1 MIAATDGVDLARL
14 LLDLLIVL
22 AAAKLLAE
30 LAERVRV
37 PAVLG
42 EILAGI
48 LIGPSVLGLVDITDT
63 RGVSLTMLAEIGV
76 LLLLLQ
82 VGMEMDLV
90 ELRKVGATSLVVAV
104 IGVVAPFASGMAV
117 ALAFG
122 ESTNT
127 AIFIGAALTATSVGI
142 TARVFG
148 DLHALATTEAR
159 VVLGAAVADDVLGLV
174 ILTVVVK
181 VVTGGSVG
189 VGIVASTLGIAV
201 LFLLVT
207 GVVGLLLVPR
217 ALDVIHAKAKSPA
230 TVTVAA
236 FALTLGFAQ
245 LADSA
250 KLAFIIEAFMA
261 GISIGRSRQHERI
274 ARDLGAV
281 GNILIPVFFAQI
293 GISADLSA
301 MVKPQVLGIAAVLTV
316 VAVAGKMAAAL
327 GAFGIRADRLL
338 IGLGMIPRGEVGL
351 IFASIGLSNGVLG
364 DDQYGALLIVVLLTT
379 ILTPPMLRWR
389 LGQAGAAAT
398 DDADVTPEPTG
409 GWLSVVRGEI
419 VLDGTPPVS
428 ATVPLALRTA
438 TLSTSARPSAALL
451 DWFGDHRNVSLAWR
465 MDDTPALVRLLRD
478 DNPKAWRFLDVSGVI
493 ERALPEVAA
502 SMARRRADLGDLDP
516 IGALRFPMVGR
527 LDDLAPQMGLADDQL
542 VLAAFVSD
550 TCGES
555 GGSGG
560 PGGNPCATTLAQRLV
575 APAEAERLLAIVADA
590 TLLRAGVNDPN
601 AFGEHE
607 LLQLATHLASPAHA
621 RDAYELAIAS
631 GPLPGWQRDALGE
644 RLRLVTEALE
654 HPELTGSQA
663 NNLAA
668 ARRIA
673 AEHLLEETEPIE
685 RLRFASNSYLLSH
698 EPSELARQARLV
710 EPLPRSGT
718 VRVAVSPD
726 PEPDHWRIDVACRD
740 ITGLLARLTKVLTDH
755 HLEIEA
761 ATIATWPDD
770 AVLDSF
776 LVRSRER
783 PAAKLLAEAFEAHL
797 HGALPV
803 AAMPDLTLAFDNHA
817 LPWHTS
823 VIVSG
828 PDQPGALLAVST
840 AFARAK
846 LVVHTARVA
855 SRGASIDDR
864 FTVTDRLGHKLT
876 DASMHVVQQYLAG
889 EKTPRWPRR

>member
-1 MIAATDGVDLARL
+1 
-14 LLDLLIVL
+14 
-22 AAAKLLAE
+22 
-30 LAERVRV
+30 
-37 PAVLG
+37 
-42 EILAGI
+42 
-48 LIGPSVLGLVDITDT
+48 
-63 RGVSLTMLAEIGV
+63 
-76 LLLLLQ
+76 
-82 VGMEMDLV
+82 
-90 ELRKVGATSLVVAV
+90 
-104 IGVVAPFASGMAV
+104 
-117 ALAFG
+117 
-122 ESTNT
+122 
-127 AIFIGAALTATSVGI
+127 
-142 TARVFG
+142 
-148 DLHALATTEAR
+148 
-159 VVLGAAVADDVLGLV
+159 
-174 ILTVVVK
+174 
-181 VVTGGSVG
+181 
-189 VGIVASTLGIAV
+189 
-201 LFLLVT
+201 
-207 GVVGLLLVPR
+207 
-217 ALDVIHAKAKSPA
+217 
-230 TVTVAA
+230 
-236 FALTLGFAQ
+236 
-245 LADSA
+245 
-250 KLAFIIEAFMA
+250 
-261 GISIGRSRQHERI
+261 
-274 ARDLGAV
+274 
-281 GNILIPVFFAQI
+281 
-293 GISADLSA
+293 
-301 MVKPQVLGIAAVLTV
+301 
-316 VAVAGKMAAAL
+316 
-327 GAFGIRADRLL
+327 
-338 IGLGMIPRGEVGL
+338 
-351 IFASIGLSNGVLG
+351 
-364 DDQYGALLIVVLLTT
+364 
-379 ILTPPMLRWR
+379 MLRWR

-438 TLSTSARPSAALL
+438 TLSTSARPSSALL

-555 GGSGG
+555 VGSGG

-755 HLEIEA
+755 HLAIEA
-761 ATIATWPDD
+761 ATIATWPDG

>member
-1 MIAATDGVDLARL
+1 MIASSEGVDLARL
-14 LLDLLIVL
+14 LLDLLIVI

-48 LIGPSVLGLVDITDT
+48 LIGPSVLGMVDLTDT

-82 VGMEMDLV
+82 VGMEMDLG
-90 ELRKVGATSLVVAV
+90 ELRKVGSASLSVAV
-104 IGVVAPFASGMAV
+104 IGVVIPFASGMAV

-181 VVTGGSVG
+181 VVTGGDVG
-189 VGIVASTLGIAV
+189 FGVVASTLGIAV
-201 LFLLVT
+201 LFLLAT
-207 GVVGLLLVPR
+207 GVVGLLLVPKV
-217 ALDVIHAKAKSPA
+217 LDAIHAKSKSPA

-236 FALTLGFAQ
+236 FALTLGFAE
-245 LADSA
+245 LADAA
-250 KLAFIIEAFMA
+250 KLAFIIGAFMA
-261 GISIGRSRQHERI
+261 GISIGRSQQHERI

-281 GNILIPVFFAQI
+281 GNILIPVFFARI
-293 GISADLSA
+293 GISADLEA
-301 MVKPQVLGIAAVLTV
+301 MLKPQVLGLAAVLTV

-338 IGLGMIPRGEVGL
+338 IGLGMVPRGEVGL
-351 IFASIGLSNGVLG
+351 IFAAIGLSNGVLG

-379 ILTPPMLRWR
+379 VMTPPLLRWR
-389 LGQAGAAAT
+389 LGQTADAG
-398 DDADVTPEPTG
+398 DDESDVTPEPAG
-409 GWLSVVRGEI
+409 GWLSVQHGEI
-419 VLDGTPPVS
+419 VLHGSPPAS

-438 TLSTSARPSAALL
+438 ALSATARPSSALL
-451 DWFGDHRNVSLAWR
+451 DWFGNHRNAPLSWR
-465 MDDTPALVRLLRD
+465 TDDTPALVRLLRD

-493 ERALPEVAA
+493 ERALPEVAT
-502 SMARRRADLGDLDP
+502 SMGRRRADIGDLDP
-516 IGALRFPMVGR
+516 VGALRFPMVGR
-527 LDDLAPQMGLADDQL
+527 LDDLAPQLGLADDQL

-550 TCGES
+550 TCAESS
-555 GGSGG
+555 GGTGG
-560 PGGNPCATTLAQRLV
+560 SPCAAMLAQRLTS
-575 APAEAERLLAIVADA
+575 PTEAERLLAIVADA
-590 TLLRAGVNDPN
+590 ELLRAGVHDPN

-621 RDAYELAIAS
+621 RDAYELAIAI
-631 GPLPGWQRDALGE
+631 GPLPGWQRELLGE

-654 HPELTGSQA
+654 HPEITGSHV

-668 ARRIA
+668 ARRVA
-673 AEHLLEETEPIE
+673 AEHLLDEAEPIE

-710 EPLPRSGT
+710 EPLPRSGA

-740 ITGLLARLTKVLTDH
+740 IDGLLARLTKVLTEQ

-761 ATIATWPDD
+761 ATIATWPDG

-776 LVRSRER
+776 LVRCRER
-783 PAAKLLAEAFEAHL
+783 PAAKPLAEAFEAHL
-797 HGALPV
+797 RGPLPV
-803 AAMPDLTLAFDNHA
+803 ATMPDLALAFDNHA

-855 SRGASIDDR
+855 SRGDSIDDR
-864 FTVTDRLGHKLT
+864 FTVTDRLGHKLSA
-876 DASMHVVQQYLAG
+876 DSMRLVQQHLAG
-889 EKTPRWPRR
+889 GSALRRLRR

>member
-1 MIAATDGVDLARL
+1 M
-14 LLDLLIVL
+14 
-22 AAAKLLAE
+22 
-30 LAERVRV
+30 
-37 PAVLG
+37 
-42 EILAGI
+42 
-48 LIGPSVLGLVDITDT
+48 
-63 RGVSLTMLAEIGV
+63 
-76 LLLLLQ
+76 
-82 VGMEMDLV
+82 
-90 ELRKVGATSLVVAV
+90 
-104 IGVVAPFASGMAV
+104 
-117 ALAFG
+117 
-122 ESTNT
+122 
-127 AIFIGAALTATSVGI
+127 
-142 TARVFG
+142 
-148 DLHALATTEAR
+148 
-159 VVLGAAVADDVLGLV
+159 
-174 ILTVVVK
+174 
-181 VVTGGSVG
+181 
-189 VGIVASTLGIAV
+189 
-201 LFLLVT
+201 
-207 GVVGLLLVPR
+207 
-217 ALDVIHAKAKSPA
+217 
-230 TVTVAA
+230 
-236 FALTLGFAQ
+236 
-245 LADSA
+245 
-250 KLAFIIEAFMA
+250 
-261 GISIGRSRQHERI
+261 
-274 ARDLGAV
+274 
-281 GNILIPVFFAQI
+281 
-293 GISADLSA
+293 
-301 MVKPQVLGIAAVLTV
+301 
-316 VAVAGKMAAAL
+316 
-327 GAFGIRADRLL
+327 
-338 IGLGMIPRGEVGL
+338 
-351 IFASIGLSNGVLG
+351 
-364 DDQYGALLIVVLLTT
+364 
-379 ILTPPMLRWR
+379 
-389 LGQAGAAAT
+389 
-398 DDADVTPEPTG
+398 TPEPTG

-560 PGGNPCATTLAQRLV
+560 PGDNPCATTLAQRLV

-755 HLEIEA
+755 HLAIEA
-761 ATIATWPDD
+761 ATIATWPDG

-797 HGALPV
+797 RGGLPV

-855 SRGASIDDR
+855 SRGTSIDDR